1 MSVFRHSTTIEPISL
16 NSIATYAA
24 VVAGNVP
31 LPQGGPISFINN
43 GYASS
48 LIINSA
54 ADISGATFTITGTYN
69 NRYVTETITGPN
81 AALAETNN
89 LFHTVNS
96 ITASANIAQAYSI
109 GSNSF
114 VAVVLNSYN
123 TRNVTNFN
131 LSSYSVL
138 VNSLTA
144 AGAWNAGE
152 FIIYGV
158 AGQMPT
164 TLTTSSLDYA
174 TRSNNLF
181 SLINVANPVTQ
192 ANLNAGFITNSNY
205 PFTGIIVYFN
215 SGVITTPTYVEIAQS

>member
-1 MSVFRHSTTIEPISL
+1 MSVFRHSTTIEPVSL

-24 VVAGNVP
+24 VVVGNVP

-69 NRYVTETITGPN
+69 NRYITETVTGPN
-81 AALAETNN
+81 AGLIETNN
-89 LFHTVNS
+89 LFHTINS
-96 ITASANIAQAYSI
+96 ITASANVAQAYSI

-123 TRNVTNFN
+123 TRNATNFN
-131 LSSYSVL
+131 LTSYSIL
-138 VNSLTA
+138 LNSLTA
-144 AGAWNAGE
+144 AGDWNAGE
-152 FIIYGV
+152 LVIYGV

-192 ANLNAGFITNSNY
+192 ANLNAGFITNTNY
-205 PFTGIIVYFN
+205 PFSGVIVYFN
-215 SGVITTPTYVEIAQS
+215 SGVITTPTYVEIVQS